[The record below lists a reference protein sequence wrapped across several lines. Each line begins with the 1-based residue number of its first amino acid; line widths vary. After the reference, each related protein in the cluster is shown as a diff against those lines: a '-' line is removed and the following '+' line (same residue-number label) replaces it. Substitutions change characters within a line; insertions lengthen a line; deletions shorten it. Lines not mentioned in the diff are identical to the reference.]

1 MAAEIRALL
10 DLPVDKRAGA
20 GGRECDKGDESH
32 GMRNGHEV
40 QSDDVWLQRA
50 ADQTRRRARDVW
62 TCGRVDVWSRS
73 PKQVAEARG
82 EIWVWQKRLRR
93 SANRGSNAERKCE

>member
-10 DLPVDKRAGA
+10 DLPVDKRAGAGAGA

-40 QSDDVWLQRA
+40 QSDDVWLQRV

-62 TCGRVDVWSRS
+62 TCGVEAQSKWPRRAARYGFGRS
-73 PKQVAEARG
+73 G
-82 EIWVWQKRLRR
+82 
-93 SANRGSNAERKCE
+93 